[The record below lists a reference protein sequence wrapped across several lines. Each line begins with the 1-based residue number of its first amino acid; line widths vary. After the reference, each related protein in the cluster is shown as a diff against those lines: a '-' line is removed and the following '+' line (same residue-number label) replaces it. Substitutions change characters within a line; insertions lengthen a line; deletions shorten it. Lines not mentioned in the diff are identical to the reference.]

1 MNLRQQFFWKLLI
14 GLSAVTIIVSLYN
27 SYSKYSELPEYKKE
41 YKKESEVKDNKK
53 MERKTDFIS
62 KEQNE
67 RIKYN
72 PDLVSIIEKT
82 ITGHT
87 RAGIKTDSKTDW
99 ESNDPI
105 FRGVTN
111 NRAMIDY
118 RTSKGSFYKKG
129 QTIEGTDMII
139 ESFSRD
145 SVVIK
150 YPTGLR
156 VFTLRVIKNLKII
169 KHGK

>member
-1 MNLRQQFFWKLLI
+1 MNLRQQFFWKVLI
-14 GLSAVTIIVSLYN
+14 GLSIVIIVFSIYN
-27 SYSKYSELPEYKKE
+27 SYSKYSEFLEYQTE
-41 YKKESEVKDNKK
+41 YKKESEVTDNKN
-53 MERKTDFIS
+53 MERKTNFIS
-62 KEQNE
+62 NNQNK
-67 RIKYN
+67 RIN
-72 PDLVSIIEKT
+72 FDPDLVGVVEKA

-129 QTIEGTDMII
+129 QTIKDTDMII

-156 VFTLRVIKNLKII
+156 VFYVESYQELK
-169 KHGK
+169 K

>member
-1 MNLRQQFFWKLLI
+1 MNLRQQFFWKVLI
-14 GLSAVTIIVSLYN
+14 GLSTVIILFSIYN
-27 SYSKYSELPEYKKE
+27 SYFKYSELVEYQLEYKR
-41 YKKESEVKDNKK
+41 ESEVKDNKN

-62 KEQNE
+62 ENQNK
-67 RIKYN
+67 RIEFD
-72 PDLVSIIEKT
+72 PDLVSVIEKT

-118 RTSKGSFYKKG
+118 RTTKGKFYKKG
-129 QTIEGTDMII
+129 QKIQDTDMII

-145 SVVIK
+145 SVIIK
-150 YPTGLR
+150 YPTGIR
-156 VFTLRVIKNLKII
+156 VFYVESYQELK
-169 KHGK
+169 KQ

>member
-14 GLSAVTIIVSLYN
+14 GLSTFIILVSLYN
-27 SYSKYSELPEYKKE
+27 SYSKYSELAEYKKE
-41 YKKESEVKDNKK
+41 YKRESEVKDNKK

-62 KEQNE
+62 SKQND

-72 PDLVSIIEKT
+72 PDLVSIVEKT
-82 ITGHT
+82 ITGHI

-129 QTIEGTDMII
+129 QTIEGTDMIV

-156 VFTLRVIKNLKII
+156 VFYVESYQEFKK
-169 KHGK
+169 

>member
-1 MNLRQQFFWKLLI
+1 MNLRQQFFWKVLI
-14 GLSAVTIIVSLYN
+14 GLSMAIMIFSIYN
-27 SYSKYSELPEYKKE
+27 SYSKYSEFLEYQTE
-41 YKKESEVKDNKK
+41 YKKESEVTDNKN
-53 MERKTDFIS
+53 MERKTNFIS
-62 KEQNE
+62 NNQNK
-67 RIKYN
+67 RINFN
-72 PDLVSIIEKT
+72 PDLVGVVEKT
-82 ITGHT
+82 ITSHT

-129 QTIEGTDMII
+129 QTIKDTDMII

-156 VFTLRVIKNLKII
+156 VFYVESYQELK
-169 KHGK
+169 K

>member
-14 GLSAVTIIVSLYN
+14 GLSSMVLVVSIYN
-27 SYSKYSELPEYKKE
+27 SYFKYSELKKYKIE
-41 YKKESEVKDNKK
+41 YKKESEVKDNKN
-53 MERKTDFIS
+53 MEKKTDFIS
-62 KEQNE
+62 NKQID
-67 RIKYN
+67 RINFN
-72 PDLVSIIEKT
+72 PDLVSIVEKS

-118 RTSKGSFYKKG
+118 RTSKGSFYKTG
-129 QTIEGTDMII
+129 QHIEGTDMII
-139 ESFSRD
+139 ESFTRD

-156 VFTLRVIKNLKII
+156 VFYVESYQEFKK
-169 KHGK
+169 

>member
-14 GLSAVTIIVSLYN
+14 SLSSIILVVSIYN
-27 SYSKYSELPEYKKE
+27 SYSKYSELTNYKLE
-41 YKKESEVKDNKK
+41 YKKESEVKDNKN
-53 MERKTDFIS
+53 MEKKTDFIS
-62 KEQNE
+62 KKQID
-67 RIKYN
+67 RINFN
-72 PDLVSIIEKT
+72 PDLVRIIEKS

-118 RTSKGSFYKKG
+118 RTSKGSFYKVG
-129 QTIEGTDMII
+129 QNIKDTDMII

-150 YPTGLR
+150 YPSGLR
-156 VFTLRVIKNLKII
+156 VFYVESYQEFKK
-169 KHGK
+169 